1 MTIEENNREREFNR
15 PRLLRQWRKHNPGVR
30 IRPMLAHNPNCY
42 VTDDGRIFALRREE
56 NRYRGKYI
64 LAERPQSKVKAPGA
78 FRGGAHNYLTVVVTV
93 SAPNRRNFPNINFS
107 SSSRIRFR
115 THTLVAYYF
124 CTREFFDRTQVDHI
138 DGNPTNNHASN
149 LEWVTPAENYR
160 RAKELRRL
168 KKLKTNNYANRI

>member
-15 PRLLRQWRKHNPGVR
+15 PRLLREWRKHNPGVR

-42 VTDDGRIFALRREE
+42 VTDDGRIFILRREG
-56 NRYRGKYI
+56 NHRGKYI
-64 LAERPQSKVKAPGA
+64 FAERPQYKSKAPGA
-78 FRGGAHNYLTVVVTV
+78 FRGGAHNYLTVVIAV
-93 SAPNRRNFPNINFS
+93 SVPNQRNFPNCNFAS
-107 SSSRIRFR
+107 TSGRKRFS
-115 THTLVAYYF
+115 THKLVAYYF

-149 LEWVTPAENYR
+149 LEWVTPAENNR

-168 KKLKTNNYANRI
+168 KKSQITNHK

>member
-30 IRPMLAHNPNCY
+30 IRPMLAHSPNWY
-42 VTDDGRIFALRREE
+42 VTDDGRIFVLRREE
-56 NRYRGKYI
+56 ANGHRGKFV
-64 LAERPQSKVKAPGA
+64 LAEVKQTKRTHPGA
-78 FRGGAHNYLTVVVTV
+78 FRGGAHNYWYVTITISV
-93 SAPNRRNFPNINFS
+93 NNRPNFPNCKLKHGIK
-107 SSSRIRFR
+107 RFL
-115 THTLVAYYF
+115 THQLVAYYF

-160 RAKELRRL
+160 RAKELRKL
-168 KKLKTNNYANRI
+168 KKDRCAEGI